1 MEFYGINQIA
11 PILKLDTRQLQR
23 MAERGEVPA
32 RRVGGEWRF
41 TRTEVLE
48 WLEGKVSGASEAELF
63 ELEQTL
69 GRFTDSREVEDLPV
83 SELILPEAV
92 RIPIR
97 GKSPRSVIHE
107 MIENAMNTN
116 LLWDAESMEEAVLRR
131 EEMCPTAME
140 NGVALLHPRH
150 PMVDILGD
158 PFIAFGKA
166 YSGVPFASNGMWTDV
181 FFLICSVNDTQH
193 LLTLARLSRILTV
206 PDFLPALRELEE
218 AKDILKLIR
227 ETEGNLK

>member
-1 MEFYGINQIA
+1 
-11 PILKLDTRQLQR
+11 L
-23 MAERGEVPA
+23 
-32 RRVGGEWRF
+32 
-41 TRTEVLE
+41 
-48 WLEGKVSGASEAELF
+48 
-63 ELEQTL
+63 
-69 GRFTDSREVEDLPV
+69 
-83 SELILPEAV
+83 
-92 RIPIR
+92 
-97 GKSPRSVIHE
+97 RS
-107 MIENAMNTN
+107 
-116 LLWDAESMEEAVLRR
+116 

-193 LLTLARLSRILTV
+193 LRTLARLSRILTV